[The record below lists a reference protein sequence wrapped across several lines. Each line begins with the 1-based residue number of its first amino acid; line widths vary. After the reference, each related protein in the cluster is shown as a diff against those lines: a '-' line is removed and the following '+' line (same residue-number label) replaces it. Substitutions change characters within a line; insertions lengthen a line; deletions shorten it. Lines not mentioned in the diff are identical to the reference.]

1 MSFTL
6 RPRDMSAHPK
16 NVEDENGAG
25 HATSNGGITDSV
37 TYHFTAHDHKGRHI
51 GNVSVNDGFGY
62 DNEFKVKF
70 APKGATGAAAKGTDI
85 THAITRSDQF
95 DMDRNY
101 NGNNAD
107 HAHEHGIAA
116 LTSYLGKPARKRDN
130 FNIESTETPKKSLAE
145 SDDLAD
151 IKKQHTAAVT
161 EIGNHRANHANWAAR
176 VGSSRPDVQRSNPY
190 SDNLHGAIQ
199 KAKGLRVAYKKAGGN
214 ESDLS
219 RDAAEDFKQEG
230 NSLAE
235 AAAKLISQQ
244 TELSEMGDKKGNG
257 VLHHFRSE
265 KDVAGMARQKELLNG
280 HKKGFEE
287 AMVRRNR
294 ALAKATDLM
303 TPDRDRST
311 HLAMANQAHGEAQEH
326 AKEHTKIMNAGRR
339 YTHKPHASLYGEF
352 ESKMPKSTP
361 RQEFDKSR
369 DHRDHRAESNLGKI
383 KRDHAA
389 AVKRVE
395 DHLASTETW
404 RRHRPAS
411 AEQTAEHSKKLKLA
425 KQEVAKHR
433 AAFIDAGGK
442 ESDL

>member
-145 SDDLAD
+145 S
-151 IKKQHTAAVT
+151 
-161 EIGNHRANHANWAAR
+161 
-176 VGSSRPDVQRSNPY
+176 
-190 SDNLHGAIQ
+190 
-199 KAKGLRVAYKKAGGN
+199 
-214 ESDLS
+214 
-219 RDAAEDFKQEG
+219 
-230 NSLAE
+230 
-235 AAAKLISQQ
+235 AAKLISQQ

-265 KDVAGMARQKELLNG
+265 KDVAGMARQKKLND

-303 TPDRDRST
+303 TPDKDRST